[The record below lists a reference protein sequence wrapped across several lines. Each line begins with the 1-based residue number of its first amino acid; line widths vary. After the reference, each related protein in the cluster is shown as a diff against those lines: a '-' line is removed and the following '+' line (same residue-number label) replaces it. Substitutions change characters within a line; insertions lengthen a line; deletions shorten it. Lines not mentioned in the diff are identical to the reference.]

1 MCQRGFF
8 LFSVLIFLSQA
19 ESVIQVPDATCGA
32 YATVFSK
39 VSVLGCAGVHG
50 FGPIWSA
57 VVGANSRLSSG
68 FFPLTP

>member
-8 LFSVLIFLSQA
+8 LFSVLIFIGSAKSLIRLPVA
-19 ESVIQVPDATCGA
+19 IWAP

-39 VSVLGCAGVHG
+39 VSVFDCFDPDN

-57 VVGANSRLSSG
+57 VIGANSRLSSG